1 MPTRVQ
7 LLNPDYYAP
16 MLSNAVRIVFILVFA
31 YIATRAVTRVLRALR
46 GYTVKMMIKS
56 GGGNEYEI
64 EKRAE
69 TIGNLTGKFCFVL
82 IWTIAGLM
90 ILKEMN
96 FDVRPLLAGAGVAGI
111 AIGFGAQNIIK
122 DVLAGVFLM
131 MENQI
136 RVNDVAVINGKTGL
150 VEEINLRTTVLRSED
165 GAVHIFPN
173 GIIQGLSNLTREYSY
188 YVFNLTVAYTEDID
202 HVVAVLR
209 GIGDELSQ
217 EEPYRTV
224 VLAPIEVLGVDK
236 LADAGAVIKARF
248 KTVPNQQWMVG
259 REMNRRIIKR
269 FEEAK
274 IGLPSAAPAVNVVLP
289 PPPWNEALLTIREAE
304 EGYAFTSAP
313 SSLTMLDKNDFA
325 SPNNISVLSR

>member
-1 MPTRVQ
+1 MPTRTE

-16 MLSNAVRIVFILVFA
+16 VFTNALRIVVILVLA
-31 YIATRAVTRVLRALR
+31 YIATRAVARLLVTLRN
-46 GYTVKMMIKS
+46 YTVRMMLKS
-56 GGGNEYEI
+56 NGGNEFEI

-69 TIGNLTGKFCFVL
+69 TISNLAGKFLFLL
-82 IWTIAGLM
+82 IWIIAGLM

-96 FDVRPLLAGAGVAGI
+96 FDVRPLLAGAGVAGV

-150 VEEINLRTTVLRSED
+150 VEEINLRTTVLRGED

-188 YVFNLTVAYTEDID
+188 YVFNLSVAYSENID
-202 HVVAVLR
+202 HVIAVVK

-217 EEPYRTV
+217 EEPYRAA
-224 VLAPIEVLGVDK
+224 VLAPI
-236 LADAGAVIKARF
+236 
-248 KTVPNQQWMVG
+248 
-259 REMNRRIIKR
+259 
-269 FEEAK
+269 
-274 IGLPSAAPAVNVVLP
+274 
-289 PPPWNEALLTIREAE
+289 
-304 EGYAFTSAP
+304 
-313 SSLTMLDKNDFA
+313 
-325 SPNNISVLSR
+325 